1 MPSKPDALAK
11 KAKGRFHLLWL
22 AGPHILPSH
31 MNLSGLALP
40 PPGPVFGVAASETF
54 LGERFIKIGLPI
66 LGLKLKRKIARIRS
80 LF

>member
-31 MNLSGLALP
+31 MKLSGLALP
-40 PPGPVFGVAASETF
+40 PPGPVFGVAASDFSRRAFYKNRTSNF
-54 LGERFIKIGLPI
+54 RFKTE
-66 LGLKLKRKIARIRS
+66 KKNS
-80 LF
+80 QN